1 MQMRGMQDFD
11 TREMGVLGT
20 VRNLLIGAFAG
31 VFTGILAFCSEAVF
45 GYADIL
51 ATLF

>member
-1 MQMRGMQDFD
+1 MQMRGMQVID
-11 TREMGVLGT
+11 TQEAGLFGT

-31 VFTGILAFCSEAVF
+31 VFAGVLAFFSEAVF

>member
-1 MQMRGMQDFD
+1 MQMRGMQVID
-11 TREMGVLGT
+11 TRETGLFGT
-20 VRNLLIGAFAG
+20 VRNLLIGALAG
-31 VFTGILAFCSEAVF
+31 IFTGILAFFSEAVF

>member
-1 MQMRGMQDFD
+1 MQTRGMQVMD
-11 TREMGVLGT
+11 TQETGVLGT
-20 VRNLLIGAFAG
+20 VRNLMIGALAG
-31 VFTGILAFCSEAVF
+31 VFTGVLAFCSEAVF